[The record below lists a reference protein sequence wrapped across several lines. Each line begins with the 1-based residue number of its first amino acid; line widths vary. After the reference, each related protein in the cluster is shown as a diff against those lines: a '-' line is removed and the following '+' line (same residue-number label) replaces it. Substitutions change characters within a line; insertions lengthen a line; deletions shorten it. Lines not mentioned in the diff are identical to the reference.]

1 MTSESLVLLS
11 SLILFLKHLLYYTET
26 GIWKSRRRHL
36 GINISTGIIFAL
48 QNVL

>member
-1 MTSESLVLLS
+1 MAPKSLVLLS
-11 SLILFLKHLLYYTET
+11 SLILLLKHLLYYTET
-26 GIWKSRRRHL
+26 GIWKSRHRHL